1 MHKGD
6 RYRPP
11 RAGSV
16 VSKRSQMDGCYTGE
30 KKAIVWNLIML
41 IFKSI

>member
-16 VSKRSQMDGCYTGE
+16 VSKQSQMDGCYTGE
-30 KKAIVWNLIML
+30 KKASLKPHHANL
-41 IFKSI
+41 